1 MNEQA
6 IGQIN
11 QWTYDKINQQLKII
25 NDPINK
31 KFKKHNLNQFNV
43 TSLTKTNLRKHLNH
57 WLLKAMNQLINYI

>member
-31 KFKKHNLNQFNV
+31 K
-43 TSLTKTNLRKHLNH
+43 
-57 WLLKAMNQLINYI
+57 

>member
-11 QWTYDKINQQLKII
+11 QWTYDKINHQLKII

-31 KFKKHNLNQFNV
+31 NTILNQLNV
-43 TSLTKTNLRKHLNH
+43 TSLTKTNLKKNT
-57 WLLKAMNQLINYI
+57 